1 MGARVGGINL
11 RMTSRAEG
19 SSMELRKDAASD
31 QRLGCRALDQT
42 CDF

>member
-11 RMTSRAEG
+11 RKTSRAEG
-19 SSMELRKDAASD
+19 SSVELRKDAASD